1 MGWFNIHMLDA
12 YSKLKFVVVWR
23 ITLRKRGWYSSVRD
37 SEVQMPE
44 IAGFEWGSQSMEW
57 VIESATTT
65 KIKKLHDCWT
75 KEHRHIGY
83 W

>member
-1 MGWFNIHMLDA
+1 MMGWFNIHMLDA

-44 IAGFEWGSQSMEW
+44 IAGFE
-57 VIESATTT
+57 
-65 KIKKLHDCWT
+65 
-75 KEHRHIGY
+75 
-83 W
+83 

>member
-1 MGWFNIHMLDA
+1 MLDA

-44 IAGFEWGSQSMEW
+44 IAGFE
-57 VIESATTT
+57 
-65 KIKKLHDCWT
+65 
-75 KEHRHIGY
+75 
-83 W
+83 